1 MSSALPLIYNP
12 YKMIVVTEKR
22 LKDRSGSTCE
32 ISGTNENLVVYLV
45 EPKTEAIPENCILI
59 AQPLLDQIKN
69 PETMNP
75 NDWRGLSDSM
85 WNENLPVQIVS
96 WRMLA
101 RLKNHDLLDMMYLDE
116 DALEWAKATGE
127 GEDEEGKIIH
137 KDSNGNILQ
146 DGDSVVLIKDLDVKG
161 ANFTAKRGAAVH
173 NIKLVWDNAEQIEG
187 RVEGQHIVILTQYVK
202 KTK

>member
-1 MSSALPLIYNP
+1 MSI
-12 YKMIVVTEKR
+12 ITEKR
-22 LKDRSGSTCE
+22 LKDRSDSKCE
-32 ISGTNENLVVYLV
+32 ISGSEENLVVYLV
-45 EPKTEAIPENCILI
+45 EPKTEATPENCILI
-59 AQPLLDQIKN
+59 TKKLKDQIEN

-137 KDSNGNILQ
+137 KDSNGNVLA

-187 RVEGQHIVILTQYVK
+187 RVEGQQIVILTQYVK

>member
-1 MSSALPLIYNP
+1 MS
-12 YKMIVVTEKR
+12 VVTEKR
-22 LKDRSGSTCE
+22 LKDRSGSICE
-32 ISGTNENLVVYLV
+32 ISGSDENLVVYLV
-45 EPKTEAIPENCILI
+45 EPKTEDIPENCILI
-59 AQPLLDQIKN
+59 TKNLKDQIEN
-69 PETMNP
+69 PESMNP

-116 DALEWAKATGE
+116 EALEWAKATGE
-127 GEDEEGKIIH
+127 GEDEEGKIVH
-137 KDSNGNILQ
+137 KDSNGNLLF

-173 NIKLVWDNAEQIEG
+173 NIKVVWDNAEQIEG

>member
-1 MSSALPLIYNP
+1 MS
-12 YKMIVVTEKR
+12 VVTEKR

-45 EPKTEAIPENCILI
+45 EPKTEATPENCILI
-59 AQPLLDQIKN
+59 AKPLLDQIKN
-69 PETMNP
+69 PEIMNP

-127 GEDEEGKIIH
+127 GEDEEGKIVH
-137 KDSNGNILQ
+137 KDSNGNLLF

-173 NIKLVWDNAEQIEG
+173 NIKVVWDNAEQIEG

>member
-1 MSSALPLIYNP
+1 MDI
-12 YKMIVVTEKR
+12 VTEKR
-22 LKDRSGSTCE
+22 LKDRSGSVCE
-32 ISGTNENLVVYLV
+32 ISGSDENLVAYLI
-45 EPKTEAIPENCILI
+45 EPKTEETPENCILI
-59 AQPLLDQIKN
+59 SQKLKDQIEN
-69 PETMNP
+69 PDTTDS

-96 WRMLA
+96 WRMHA
-101 RLKNHDLLDMMYLDE
+101 RLKNMDMLEMMYLDE

-127 GEDEEGKIIH
+127 ADDDEEKIIH
-137 KDSNGNILQ
+137 KDSNGHILN

-173 NIKLVWDNAEQIEG
+173 NIKLVWDNPEHIEG
-187 RVEGQHIVILTQYVK
+187 RVENQHIVILTQYVK

>member
-1 MSSALPLIYNP
+1 MS
-12 YKMIVVTEKR
+12 VVTEKR
-22 LKDRSGSTCE
+22 LKDRSGSLCE
-32 ISGTNENLVVYLV
+32 ISGSDENLVVYLV
-45 EPKTEAIPENCILI
+45 EPKTEATPENCILI
-59 AQPLLDQIKN
+59 TKSLRDQIQN

-96 WRMLA
+96 WRMHA
-101 RLKNHDLLDMMYLDE
+101 RLKNMDMLEMMYLDE

-127 GEDEEGKIIH
+127 ADDDEGKIVH
-137 KDSNGNILQ
+137 KDSNGNVLL

-161 ANFTAKRGAAVH
+161 ATFTAKRGAAVH
-173 NIKLVWDNAEQIEG
+173 NIKLVWDDANLIEG
-187 RVEGQHIVILTQYVK
+187 RVENQSIFILTQYVK

>member
-1 MSSALPLIYNP
+1 MS
-12 YKMIVVTEKR
+12 VVTEKR
-22 LKDRSGSTCE
+22 LKDRSSGVCE
-32 ISGTNENLVVYLV
+32 ISGSDENLVVYVV

-59 AQPLLDQIKN
+59 TKSLKDQIENKDL
-69 PETMNP
+69 MNP
-75 NDWRGLSDSM
+75 NDWSRLADSM

-101 RLKNHDLLDMMYLDE
+101 RLKNHDLLEMMYLDE

-127 GEDEEGKIIH
+127 DEDEEGKIIH
-137 KDSNGNILQ
+137 KDSNGNILL

-161 ANFTAKRGAAVH
+161 ATFTAKRGAAVH
-173 NIKLVWDNAEQIEG
+173 NIKLVWDNPNQIEG
-187 RVEGQHIVILTQYVK
+187 RVENQHIVILTQYVK

>member
-1 MSSALPLIYNP
+1 MS
-12 YKMIVVTEKR
+12 VVTEKR
-22 LKDRSGSTCE
+22 LKDRSGSLCE
-32 ISGTNENLVVYLV
+32 ISGSDENLVVYLV

-59 AQPLLDQIKN
+59 TKSLKDQIEN

-96 WRMLA
+96 WRMHA
-101 RLKNHDLLDMMYLDE
+101 RLKNMDMLEMMYLDE

-127 GEDEEGKIIH
+127 ADDDEGKIVH
-137 KDSNGNILQ
+137 KDSNGNVLL

-161 ANFTAKRGAAVH
+161 ATFTAKRGAAVH
-173 NIKLVWDNAEQIEG
+173 NIKLVWDDANLIEG
-187 RVEGQHIVILTQYVK
+187 RVENQSIFILTQYVK

>member
-1 MSSALPLIYNP
+1 MSI
-12 YKMIVVTEKR
+12 ITEKR
-22 LKDRSGSTCE
+22 LKDRSGSLCE
-32 ISGTNENLVVYLV
+32 ISGSDENLVMYLV

-59 AQPLLDQIKN
+59 TKSLKDQIEN
-69 PETMNP
+69 PDTTNP

-96 WRMLA
+96 WRMHA
-101 RLKNHDLLDMMYLDE
+101 RLKNMDMLEMMYLDE
-116 DALEWAKATGE
+116 DALEWARSTGE
-127 GEDEEGKIIH
+127 DQDDEGKIVH
-137 KDSNGNILQ
+137 KDSNGNILF

-173 NIKLVWDNAEQIEG
+173 NIKLVFDNVEQIEG

>member
-1 MSSALPLIYNP
+1 MSI
-12 YKMIVVTEKR
+12 VTEKR
-22 LKDRSGSTCE
+22 LKDRSGSKCE
-32 ISGTNENLVVYLV
+32 ISGSEENLVVYLV
-45 EPKTEAIPENCILI
+45 EPKTEDIPENCVLI
-59 AQPLLDQIKN
+59 TKNLKDQIEN
-69 PETMNP
+69 PDTTNP

-101 RLKNHDLLDMMYLDE
+101 RLKNHDLLDMMYLEE

-127 GEDEEGKIIH
+127 GEDEEGKIVH
-137 KDSNGNILQ
+137 KDSNGNLLF

-161 ANFTAKRGAAVH
+161 TNFTAKRGAAVH
-173 NIKLVWDNAEQIEG
+173 NIKVVWDNAEQIEG

>member
-1 MSSALPLIYNP
+1 MSI
-12 YKMIVVTEKR
+12 VTEKR
-22 LKDRSGSTCE
+22 LRDRSGSVCE
-32 ISGTNENLVVYLV
+32 ISGSDENLVVYLV
-45 EPKTEAIPENCILI
+45 EPKTEDIPENCILI
-59 AQPLLDQIKN
+59 TKSLKEQIENKDL
-69 PETMNP
+69 MNP

-116 DALEWAKATGE
+116 EALEWAKATGE
-127 GEDEEGKIIH
+127 DEDEEGKIVH
-137 KDSNGNILQ
+137 KDSNGNILN

-173 NIKLVWDNAEQIEG
+173 NIKVVWDNAEQIEG

>member
-1 MSSALPLIYNP
+1 MSI
-12 YKMIVVTEKR
+12 VTEKR
-22 LKDRSGSTCE
+22 LKDRSDSKCE
-32 ISGTNENLVVYLV
+32 ISGSEENLVVYLV
-45 EPKTEAIPENCILI
+45 APKTEDIPENCILI
-59 AQPLLDQIKN
+59 TKTLKDQIEN
-69 PETMNP
+69 PDSTNA
-75 NDWRGLSDSM
+75 NDWRGLSESM

-116 DALEWAKATGE
+116 EALEWAKATGE
-127 GEDEEGKIIH
+127 GDDEEGKIVH
-137 KDSNGNILQ
+137 KDSNGNLLF

-173 NIKLVWDNAEQIEG
+173 NIKVVWDNAEQIEG

>member
-1 MSSALPLIYNP
+1 M
-12 YKMIVVTEKR
+12 
-22 LKDRSGSTCE
+22 
-32 ISGTNENLVVYLV
+32 VYLV
-45 EPKTEAIPENCILI
+45 EPKTEDIPENCILI
-59 AQPLLDQIKN
+59 TKNLKDQIEN

-127 GEDEEGKIIH
+127 ADDDEGKIIH
-137 KDSNGNILQ
+137 KDSNGNILK

-161 ANFTAKRGAAVH
+161 ATFTAKRGAAVH

-187 RVEGQHIVILTQYVK
+187 RVENQHIVILTQYVK

>member
-1 MSSALPLIYNP
+1 MS
-12 YKMIVVTEKR
+12 IVAEKR
-22 LKDRSGSTCE
+22 LKDRSGSKCE
-32 ISGTNENLVVYLV
+32 ISGSEEQLVVYLV
-45 EPKTEAIPENCILI
+45 EPKTEATPENCVLI
-59 AQPLLDQIKN
+59 TKTLKDQIEN
-69 PETMNP
+69 PDTTNP

-116 DALEWAKATGE
+116 EALEWAKATGE
-127 GEDEEGKIIH
+127 GEDDEGKIVH
-137 KDSNGNILQ
+137 KDSNGNLLF

-173 NIKLVWDNAEQIEG
+173 NIKVVWDNAEQIEG